1 MKSPPRGDVI
11 DLLDSPEAAA
21 TAPASAA
28 ARASDVVD
36 LADDDSDD
44 GWSCPR
50 CTLVNPVR
58 SSACDACLYHRSAGP
73 ASSRDSSGGSS
84 GSEVRSPDATR
95 TDRLVPAAAAP
106 LWHGHPYLQ
115 QGDDSGGG
123 YAGFLSPPGGDQRSY
138 VGSGAILGGV
148 LGAAGALA
156 RGRPVARAAI
166 DGAFGGA
173 VGGMAVDAVLQRGD
187 RQAYPTTFSARR
199 HQQQAQGEERQQRY
213 RNPPSPSQRLEHLQ
227 QLQELGHGVRTIR
240 LPNGGSVTVSTGRRY
255 GTTAMQGV
263 PDPRMMELLLHQ
275 SLMASMVGGQMGG
288 YRGSPLAGG
297 GAAGAGMTYE
307 QLLQMFGD
315 GTENL
320 GAQEGQID
328 VLPTA
333 TVTSANPKE
342 GQCSI
347 CLQDFD
353 VGDSFRTLPC
363 LHSDFHTDCIDQ
375 WLKTNAAC
383 PICKHRLGG

>member
-1 MKSPPRGDVI
+1 
-11 DLLDSPEAAA
+11 
-21 TAPASAA
+21 
-28 ARASDVVD
+28 
-36 LADDDSDD
+36 
-44 GWSCPR
+44 
-50 CTLVNPVR
+50 
-58 SSACDACLYHRSAGP
+58 
-73 ASSRDSSGGSS
+73 
-84 GSEVRSPDATR
+84 
-95 TDRLVPAAAAP
+95 
-106 LWHGHPYLQ
+106 
-115 QGDDSGGG
+115 
-123 YAGFLSPPGGDQRSY
+123 
-138 VGSGAILGGV
+138 
-148 LGAAGALA
+148 
-156 RGRPVARAAI
+156 
-166 DGAFGGA
+166 
-173 VGGMAVDAVLQRGD
+173 
-187 RQAYPTTFSARR
+187 
-199 HQQQAQGEERQQRY
+199 
-213 RNPPSPSQRLEHLQ
+213 
-227 QLQELGHGVRTIR
+227 
-240 LPNGGSVTVSTGRRY
+240 
-255 GTTAMQGV
+255 MQGV

-288 YRGSPLAGG
+288 YRGSQLAGG